1 MQWRSGGAWGR
12 AAGCAGRVR
21 RCTALLTCL
30 GRPCALDL
38 TLGLS
43 QLDPIPPCLSDV
55 SWVEHFVGPACV
67 VVVTVDGS
75 DTLEGGK
82 TRGLTVK

>member
-1 MQWRSGGAWGR
+1 MAQWRRRS
-12 AAGCAGRVR
+12 AGVPQVAQARVR
-21 RCTALLTCL
+21 RCTAPLTCL

-55 SWVEHFVGPACV
+55 SRVEHGGTNVMVSLSLWIRFPI
-67 VVVTVDGS
+67 
-75 DTLEGGK
+75 TLEGENADG
-82 TRGLTVK
+82 